1 MKWLID
7 IIPAAWRRHVYG
19 ALALGAFAYTVWQA
33 SDGNWRQALA
43 SFVGSAVTALAHANT
58 NQAPEDE

>member
-7 IIPAAWRRHVYG
+7 IIPAGARRHVYG
-19 ALALGAFAYTVWQA
+19 ALSLGAFAYTVWQA

-43 SFVGSAVTALAHANT
+43 SFIGSAVTALAHANT
-58 NQAPEDE
+58 KAPEDE